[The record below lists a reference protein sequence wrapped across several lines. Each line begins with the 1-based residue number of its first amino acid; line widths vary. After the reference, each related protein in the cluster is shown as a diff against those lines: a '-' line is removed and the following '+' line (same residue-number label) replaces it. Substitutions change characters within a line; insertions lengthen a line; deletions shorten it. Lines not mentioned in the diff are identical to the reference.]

1 MARPNG
7 HFRGLKGHESIAQTS
22 AWVYISNEN
31 RPEAHKALPSSALLE
46 KHPVRRVGGAE
57 GAAEIVFRKYANSP
71 YLAGSKPGR
80 LAYQVCKASRF
91 TSSPCGLTRRS
102 KLNAEALMAAPF
114 RPLSPISANH
124 FLELFLVH
132 NLNPQLPCFVQF
144 ASGILTGQQVAG
156 FFADAGGDPS
166 AISTDQFV
174 KFFARL
180 C

>member
-31 RPEAHKALPSSALLE
+31 RPE
-46 KHPVRRVGGAE
+46 AE

-114 RPLSPISANH
+114 RPLFPPMSANH

-132 NLNPQLPCFVQF
+132 NLNPQLLSFVQF